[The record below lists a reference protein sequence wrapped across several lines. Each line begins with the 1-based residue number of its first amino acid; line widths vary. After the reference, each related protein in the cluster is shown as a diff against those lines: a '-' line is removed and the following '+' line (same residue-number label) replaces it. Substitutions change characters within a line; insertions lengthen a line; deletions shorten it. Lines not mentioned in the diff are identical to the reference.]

1 MDVTSERIR
10 KRRTALNISQAEL
23 AEQVGYKNKTTIT
36 KIESGKISPP
46 RSKVVE
52 IAKALQTS
60 PAYLMGWT
68 DDPSAQRDNTKPI
81 PQPKPTIPKGFIPLP
96 DTKSVPVIGNI
107 ACGTPIL
114 AQENIERYISVS
126 SLWKADFALVCK
138 GDSMSPTIQDG
149 DLVCI
154 RSQPNVEN
162 GQIAAVLIDDEA
174 TLKHFYRHDDTV
186 ILQPENPRFTPMTYT
201 KEEINDLRIEG
212 VAVGICR
219 GLPDYGPEGI

>member
-1 MDVTSERIR
+1 MDVSGERIR

-68 DDPSAQRDNTKPI
+68 DDPSAQRNNTQPN

-96 DTKSVPVIGNI
+96 DTKAIPVIGNI

-114 AQENIERYISVS
+114 AQEII
-126 SLWKADFALVCK
+126 
-138 GDSMSPTIQDG
+138 
-149 DLVCI
+149 
-154 RSQPNVEN
+154 
-162 GQIAAVLIDDEA
+162 
-174 TLKHFYRHDDTV
+174 
-186 ILQPENPRFTPMTYT
+186 
-201 KEEINDLRIEG
+201 
-212 VAVGICR
+212 
-219 GLPDYGPEGI
+219 